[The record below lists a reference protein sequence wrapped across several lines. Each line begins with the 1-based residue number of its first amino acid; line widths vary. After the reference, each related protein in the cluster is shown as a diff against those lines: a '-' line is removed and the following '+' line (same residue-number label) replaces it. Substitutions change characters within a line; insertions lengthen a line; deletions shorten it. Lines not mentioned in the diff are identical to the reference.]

1 MKIIVV
7 ASAEKQML
15 EVMRMLRE
23 HNRTDHVRAVTG
35 TLEKLIGIAGLES
48 PDVLILADPT
58 VERADL
64 VMLERLSHLHTGM
77 AIILLCQ
84 THSADFLL
92 QAMRVGV
99 REVIPLPVVPG
110 ELFHALERI
119 KTKLDQGE
127 PAEGKVLAFIS
138 CKGGSGATFLATNL
152 GYALASEENKRVALI
167 DLNLQFGDAS
177 LFVSDQKPLA
187 TISDVARDIHRLDAS
202 FLSSSMLNVATNFS
216 LLAAPDDPAQVGDVK
231 PEHIDMILKLARRHY
246 DFIVLDVG
254 RSLDAVCIRALDQ
267 ADMIFPVL
275 QTTLPYIR
283 DGKRLLAVFRSL
295 DYAKEKVH
303 LVVNR
308 HEKNGEISLNDLEK
322 SYGTKDMRTIPNHYE
337 AAAASVNQGVPIL
350 KLSRT
355 SPVSKALQAFATTL
369 AGEAAP
375 VAKSWIGRVLGRA

>member
-1 MKIIVV
+1 MKIAVV
-7 ASAEKQML
+7 ANAEKQL
-15 EVMRMLRE
+15 HDVTRLLRGR
-23 HNRTDHVRAVTG
+23 NRTDHVHAVTG
-35 TLEKLIGIAGLES
+35 TLESLIGISDLES
-48 PDVLILADPT
+48 PDVLILAEPS
-58 VERADL
+58 VERGDL
-64 VMLERLSHLHTGM
+64 ARLERLSHLYPRM
-77 AIILLCQ
+77 ATILLCEAH
-84 THSADFLL
+84 TSEFLL
-92 QAMRVGV
+92 QVMRVGV
-99 REVIPLPVVPG
+99 REVLPLPVV
-110 ELFHALERI
+110 LADLLHALERI
-119 KTKLDQGE
+119 EGKLGYREQ
-127 PAEGKVLAFIS
+127 AEGKVLAFIS

-187 TISDVARDIHRLDAS
+187 TISDVSRDIHRLDLS

-246 DFIVLDVG
+246 DFILLDVG

-283 DGKRLLAVFRSL
+283 DGKRLLGVFRSL

-308 HEKNGEISLNDLEK
+308 HEKNGEIRLHDLEV
-322 SYGTKDMRTIPNHYE
+322 SYGMKGLRTIPNHYE

-350 KLSRT
+350 KLART
-355 SPVSKALQAFATTL
+355 SPVSKALQTFAATL
-369 AGEAAP
+369 AGEAEPA
-375 VAKSWIGRVLGRA
+375 AKGWLGRVLSHA